1 MALKI
6 ESPFGRPPLE
16 ERIALRQAGQRTAA
30 DGGQYFDHPTAKY
43 VFVAGLVLTVL
54 VHVILGVLFAIHGF

>member
-1 MALKI
+1 MALKV

-16 ERIALRQAGQRTAA
+16 ERIARRQAGRRPDA

-43 VFVAGLVLTVL
+43 VFIAGLVLTIL
-54 VHVILGVLFAIHGF
+54 VHVVLGVFFAINGF